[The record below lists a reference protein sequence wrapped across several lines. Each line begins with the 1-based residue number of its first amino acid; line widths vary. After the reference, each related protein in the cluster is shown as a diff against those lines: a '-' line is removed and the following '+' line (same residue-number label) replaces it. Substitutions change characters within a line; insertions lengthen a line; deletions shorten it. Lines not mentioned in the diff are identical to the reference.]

1 MLKYVVHIL
10 NILLLTF
17 CTFGHINDPTPCTG
31 GRGHEFNLFTMEQNT
46 KEGRLLI
53 VDDNKS
59 VLSALRILL
68 KSEFLEVITLS
79 GPTTLM
85 HELGTREIDVVLL
98 DMNFRAGESSGN
110 EGMYWLREIKRFRK
124 DIEVVMFT
132 AYGDIET
139 AVKATHE
146 GAADFILKPW
156 ENEKLLATLKAALK
170 LRKSNVK
177 VGNLIRREQDLKTE
191 MNRDDR
197 MIIGVSPSMQKILD
211 LIKKV
216 AGTDANIMITGEN
229 GTGKGLIAKEIHRL
243 SERRNELL
251 VTVDLGSMSESLFE
265 SEMFGHTRGSFTDA
279 REDRTGKI
287 MLAHKGTLLLD
298 EIGNLPL
305 QLQSK
310 LLNVLQ
316 NRVVIP
322 VGSNKEHLVDIR
334 LISTTNKNLLQMIR
348 DQTFRQDLLY
358 RINTIQIEL
367 PPLRQRIED
376 IGMLASFFAAR
387 YSVKYK
393 KNCMKLRD
401 KTIELLQKY
410 QWPGNIRELQ
420 HTIEKAVILCDGDC
434 LSPDDLYLN
443 QSHHVHT
450 DESLTLEEME
460 KRMILKEL
468 KNQSQSLSLAAR
480 NLGISRTTLYKKM
493 KKYGI

>member
-1 MLKYVVHIL
+1 
-10 NILLLTF
+10 
-17 CTFGHINDPTPCTG
+17 
-31 GRGHEFNLFTMEQNT
+31 MEEKT

-59 VLSALRILL
+59 VLNALRIFL
-68 KSEFLEVITLS
+68 KFEFLDVITLS
-79 GPTTLM
+79 SPNTLI
-85 HELGTREIDVVLL
+85 HEIETRDIDVVLL
-98 DMNFRAGESSGN
+98 DMNFKAGESSGN
-110 EGMYWLREIKRFRK
+110 EGMYWLREIKKLKK

-132 AYGDIET
+132 AYGDVET

-146 GAADFILKPW
+146 GAADFIIKPW
-156 ENEKLLATLKAALK
+156 ENEKLLATLKASLK
-170 LRKSNVK
+170 LRKSNLT
-177 VGNLIRREQDLKTE
+177 VGKLMKREQDLKTE

-197 MIIGVSPSMQKILD
+197 MIIGVSPAMKKILD
-211 LIKKV
+211 LVKKV

-229 GTGKGLIAKEIHRL
+229 GTGKELIAKEIHRL
-243 SERRNELL
+243 SRQCNELL

-265 SEMFGHTRGSFTDA
+265 SEMFGHTKGSFTDA

-287 MLAHKGTLLLD
+287 MLSHNGTLLLD
-298 EIGNLPL
+298 EVGNLPL

-322 VGSNKEHLVDIR
+322 VGSNKEYPVDIR

-348 DQTFRQDLLY
+348 EQTFRQDLLY

-367 PPLRQRIED
+367 PPLRQRVED
-376 IGMLASFFAAR
+376 IEILANFFIGK

-393 KNCMKLRD
+393 KNCLKLRNKALD
-401 KTIELLQKY
+401 QLQKY

-434 LSPDDLYLN
+434 LSPKDLYLN
-443 QSHHVHT
+443 QSHYVHT
-450 DESLTLEEME
+450 DEILTLEEME
-460 KRMILKEL
+460 KQMIVKEL
-468 KNQSQSLSLAAR
+468 KKQSQSLSMAAR

>member
-1 MLKYVVHIL
+1 
-10 NILLLTF
+10 
-17 CTFGHINDPTPCTG
+17 
-31 GRGHEFNLFTMEQNT
+31 MEVKP

-59 VLSALRILL
+59 VLNALRIFL

-79 GPTTLM
+79 GPNTLM
-85 HELGTREIDVVLL
+85 HEIATRDIDVVLL

-110 EGMYWLREIKRFRK
+110 EGMYWLREIKKARK

-146 GAADFILKPW
+146 GAADFVLKPW

-170 LRKSNVK
+170 LRTSNIK

-191 MNRDDR
+191 LNRDDR
-197 MIIGVSPSMQKILD
+197 MIIGVSPVMQKILD
-211 LIKKV
+211 LVKKV
-216 AGTDANIMITGEN
+216 AATDANIMITGEN
-229 GTGKGLIAKEIHRL
+229 GTGKELIAKEIHRL

-287 MLAHKGTLLLD
+287 MLAHRGTLLLD

-322 VGSNKEHLVDIR
+322 VGSNREHPVDIR

-367 PPLRQRIED
+367 PPLRQRVED
-376 IGMLASFFAAR
+376 IGMLASFFAGK
-387 YSVKYK
+387 YSAKYK
-393 KNCMKLRD
+393 KNCRALQD

-434 LSPDDLYLN
+434 LSPRDLYLN
-443 QSHHVHT
+443 QTHQLPV
-450 DESLTLEEME
+450 DETLTLDEME
-460 KRMILKEL
+460 KQMIVKEL
-468 KNQSQSLSLAAR
+468 KKQGQNLSIAAR

>member
-1 MLKYVVHIL
+1 
-10 NILLLTF
+10 
-17 CTFGHINDPTPCTG
+17 
-31 GRGHEFNLFTMEQNT
+31 MEAKP

-59 VLSALRILL
+59 VLNALRIFL
-68 KSEFLEVITLS
+68 KFEFMEVITLS
-79 GPTTLM
+79 SPNTLI
-85 HELGTREIDVVLL
+85 HEIETRDIDVVLL
-98 DMNFRAGESSGN
+98 DMNFNAGESSGN
-110 EGMYWLREIKRFRK
+110 EGMYWLREIKKRRK

-132 AYGDIET
+132 AYGDVET

-156 ENEKLLATLKAALK
+156 ENEKLLATLKASLK
-170 LRKSNVK
+170 LRKSNLT
-177 VGNLIRREQDLKTE
+177 VGKLMKREQDLKTE

-197 MIIGVSPSMQKILD
+197 MIIGVSPAMQNILD
-211 LIKKV
+211 LVKKV

-229 GTGKGLIAKEIHRL
+229 GTGKELIAKEIHRL
-243 SERRNELL
+243 SERCNELL

-265 SEMFGHTRGSFTDA
+265 SEMFGHAKGSFTDA
-279 REDRTGKI
+279 HEDRTGKI

-305 QLQSK
+305 HLQSK

-322 VGSNKEHLVDIR
+322 VGSNKERPVDIR

-348 DQTFRQDLLY
+348 EQTFRQDLLY

-367 PPLRQRIED
+367 PPLRQRVED
-376 IGMLASFFAAR
+376 IEILANFFIGK
-387 YSVKYK
+387 YSAKYK
-393 KNCMKLRD
+393 KNCLKLQKKSID
-401 KTIELLQKY
+401 LLQKY

-420 HTIEKAVILCDGDC
+420 HTIEKAVILCDGDG
-434 LSPDDLYLN
+434 LSPEDLYLN
-443 QSHHVHT
+443 QTHHVHT
-450 DESLTLEEME
+450 DEILTLEEME
-460 KRMILKEL
+460 KQMIVKEL
-468 KNQSQSLSLAAR
+468 KKQNQSLSLAAR

>member
-1 MLKYVVHIL
+1 
-10 NILLLTF
+10 
-17 CTFGHINDPTPCTG
+17 
-31 GRGHEFNLFTMEQNT
+31 MEIKS

-59 VLSALRILL
+59 VLNALRIFL

-79 GPTTLM
+79 GTNTLI
-85 HELGTREIDVVLL
+85 HEIETHDIDIVLL
-98 DMNFRAGESSGN
+98 DMNFNAGESSGN
-110 EGMYWLREIKRFRK
+110 EGMYWLREIKKFRK

-170 LRKSNVK
+170 LRKSNLT
-177 VGNLIRREQDLKTE
+177 VGKLMKREQELKSE

-197 MIIGVSPSMQKILD
+197 MIIGISPAMQNILD
-211 LIKKV
+211 LVKKV
-216 AGTDANIMITGEN
+216 ANTDANIMITGEN
-229 GTGKGLIAKEIHRL
+229 GTGKELIAKEIHRL
-243 SERRNELL
+243 SERCSELL

-279 REDRTGKI
+279 RNDRTGKI
-287 MLAHKGTLLLD
+287 MLANNGTLLLD
-298 EIGNLPL
+298 EIGNLPV

-322 VGSNKEHLVDIR
+322 VGSNKEYPVAIR

-348 DQTFRQDLLY
+348 DQSFRQDLLY

-376 IGMLASFFAAR
+376 IEILADFFIGK
-387 YSVKYK
+387 YCNKYK
-393 KNCMKLRD
+393 KSGLKLQDRAID
-401 KTIELLQKY
+401 QLQKY

-434 LSPDDLYLN
+434 ITPADLYLN
-443 QSHHVHT
+443 QMHHVYT
-450 DESLTLEEME
+450 NETLTLEEME
-460 KRMILKEL
+460 KQMIMREL
-468 KNQSQSLSLAAR
+468 KKQGQSLSLVAR
-480 NLGISRTTLYKKM
+480 NLGVSRTTLYKKM

>member
-1 MLKYVVHIL
+1 
-10 NILLLTF
+10 
-17 CTFGHINDPTPCTG
+17 
-31 GRGHEFNLFTMEQNT
+31 MEPKS

-59 VLSALRILL
+59 VLNALRIFL
-68 KSEFLEVITLS
+68 KFEFLDVITIS
-79 GPTTLM
+79 SPNTLL
-85 HELGTREIDVVLL
+85 HEIETHDIDVVLL
-98 DMNFRAGESSGN
+98 DMNFNAGESSGN
-110 EGMYWLREIKRFRK
+110 EGMFWLREIKKLKK

-132 AYGDIET
+132 AYGDVET

-156 ENEKLLATLKAALK
+156 ENEKLLATLKASLK
-170 LRKSNVK
+170 LRKSNLN
-177 VGNLIRREQDLKTE
+177 VGKLIKREQDLKTE

-197 MIIGVSPSMQKILD
+197 MIIGVSPAMQKVLD
-211 LIKKV
+211 LVKKV

-229 GTGKGLIAKEIHRL
+229 GTGKELIAKEIHRL
-243 SERRNELL
+243 SERNNELL

-265 SEMFGHTRGSFTDA
+265 SEMFGHTKGSFTDA
-279 REDRTGKI
+279 HDDRTGKI

-322 VGSNKEHLVDIR
+322 VGSNKEHPVDIR

-348 DQTFRQDLLY
+348 EQTFRQDLLY

-376 IGMLASFFAAR
+376 IEILANFFIGK
-387 YSVKYK
+387 YSIKYK
-393 KNCMKLRD
+393 KNCLKLQNKAID
-401 KTIELLQKY
+401 LLQKY

-434 LSPDDLYLN
+434 LLPEDLFLD
-443 QSHHVHT
+443 QTHHVHT
-450 DESLTLEEME
+450 DEILTLEEME
-460 KRMILKEL
+460 KQMIVKEL
-468 KNQSQSLSLAAR
+468 KKQSQSLSLAAR